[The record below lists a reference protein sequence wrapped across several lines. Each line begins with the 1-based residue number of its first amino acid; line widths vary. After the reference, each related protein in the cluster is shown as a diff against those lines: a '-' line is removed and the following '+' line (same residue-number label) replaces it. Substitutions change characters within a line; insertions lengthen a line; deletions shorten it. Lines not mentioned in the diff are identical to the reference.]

1 MHGVQSVRTV
11 QGNNARM
18 QEKNAGREPV
28 VWVADVR
35 CEGVDCRQNT
45 RTQECKKCAK
55 VEEMLY
61 LYGAKMYKGGGK
73 RWKYR
78 DKVEDS
84 SVNFSMRGVVWARTY
99 VQWFY
104 N

>member
-1 MHGVQSVRTV
+1 MHGVQTA

-18 QEKNAGREPV
+18 QEKNSGRESV

-35 CEGVDCRQNT
+35 CEGVDCRQNA
-45 RTQECKKCAK
+45 RKQECKKCAK

-61 LYGAKMYKGGGK
+61 LYGVKVYKGGGG

-78 DKVEDS
+78 GKVEDS

>member
-1 MHGVQSVRTV
+1 MVCFRGAIHGVQSVRTT

-18 QEKNAGREPV
+18 QEKNSGREPV
-28 VWVADVR
+28 VWVADVM

-45 RTQECKKCAK
+45 RTQECKKCA
-55 VEEMLY
+55 
-61 LYGAKMYKGGGK
+61 
-73 RWKYR
+73 
-78 DKVEDS
+78 KVEDS

>member
-18 QEKNAGREPV
+18 QEKNSGKEPV

-55 VEEMLY
+55 VEEILY
-61 LYGAKMYKGGGK
+61 LYGAKMYRGGEKDGYIGGK
-73 RWKYR
+73 
-78 DKVEDS
+78 VENV
-84 SVNFSMRGVVWARTY
+84 SVNFLMRGVVWARTY
-99 VQWFY
+99 VRWFY

>member
-1 MHGVQSVRTV
+1 MFPWRDAWRAERADSTREQRE
-11 QGNNARM
+11 NARM

-35 CEGVDCRQNT
+35 CEGVDCRQNI

-73 RWKYR
+73 DGNTGAKWRI
-78 DKVEDS
+78 VP
-84 SVNFSMRGVVWARTY
+84 
-99 VQWFY
+99 
-104 N
+104 